1 MIEIIT
7 IKFDRDKELFQSDEF
22 KKFILNKKINSYKA
36 EFFQDGANSY
46 WSMFVDY
53 EVVIDEKKSDDKNK
67 LNEADALLFTRLKEW
82 RKLKADEKG
91 FPVYLIATNNQLLK
105 MIENKTVTLEGLKN
119 IQGFGQKRIENYG
132 KEINGIIKDFCEI
145 KK

>member
-67 LNEADALLFTRLKEW
+67 LNEADTLLFTRLKEW

>member
-67 LNEADALLFTRLKEW
+67 LNEADTLLFTRLKEW

-119 IQGFGQKRIENYG
+119 IQGFGQKRVENYG

>member
-22 KKFILNKKINSYKA
+22 KKFVLNKKINSYKT

-53 EVVIDEKKSDDKNK
+53 EV
-67 LNEADALLFTRLKEW
+67 
-82 RKLKADEKG
+82 
-91 FPVYLIATNNQLLK
+91 
-105 MIENKTVTLEGLKN
+105 
-119 IQGFGQKRIENYG
+119 
-132 KEINGIIKDFCEI
+132 NGCGC
-145 KK
+145 

>member
-1 MIEIIT
+1 MMEVVV
-7 IKFDRDKELFQSDEF
+7 IKFDRDKELFQSEEF

-36 EFFQDGANSY
+36 EFFQDGGNSY
-46 WSMFVDY
+46 WSVFVDFD
-53 EVVIDEKKSDDKNK
+53 VTVDDKKSDGRDK
-67 LNEADALLFTRLKEW
+67 LNDPESLLFFRLKEW

-91 FPVYLIATNNQLLK
+91 FPVYLVSTNNQLLK
-105 MIENKTVTLEGLKN
+105 MIENKTITLEGLKN

-132 KEINGIIKDFCEI
+132 KDITGIIKDFYEI